1 MNNHILDTSKWKEFK
16 LSEWFEIG
24 TGATCQT
31 KDLIAGKNT

>member
-24 TGATCQT
+24 TGATVKQ
-31 KDLIAGKNT
+31 KI